1 MTAQFPPPL
10 LLIRNKLPKNPP
22 FERQT
27 FEMEPFSS
35 IAFTSRSTLFVVP
48 DLTLVLWEPSPVLV
62 PLEEQFAT
70 LLLKPRVLDLLSIV
84 SKLEEIHLSSLPGH
98 ILEFFVQKIIFLEL
112 DEHELIP
119 PCLS

>member
-1 MTAQFPPPL
+1 
-10 LLIRNKLPKNPP
+10 
-22 FERQT
+22 
-27 FEMEPFSS
+27 MEPFSS
-35 IAFTSRSTLFVVP
+35 IVFTSRSTLFVVP
-48 DLTLVLWEPSPVLV
+48 DLTLVFWEPSPVLV

-70 LLLKPRVLDLLSIV
+70 LLLKPRVDLLSIV